1 VISLSPG
8 PFRFAYN
15 EWLQDWEL
23 WALGGLIDDLV
34 VQNYAYSITGFAKDL
49 DQPALV
55 KARTWGIPVEI
66 GILAGF
72 GTRTTSMDNL
82 SQKVQ
87 LAAQRGHGVIY
98 FYWEGLWGTYAGKEG
113 GPYRRATFA
122 QLHRAVFEG
131 SRGGSPTPPFRP
143 APPAFLVP
151 PPLPAASNVNRQP
164 LRTPGPLMQR
174 PLPPPPPPLP

>member
-1 VISLSPG
+1 V
-8 PFRFAYN
+8 
-15 EWLQDWEL
+15 QDWEL

-34 VQNYAYSITGFAKDL
+34 VQNYAYSITGFANDL

-72 GTRTTSMDNL
+72 GTRTTSMENL

-98 FYWEGLWGTYAGKEG
+98 FYWEGLWGTYAGREG

-122 QLHRAVFEG
+122 QLHNAIFG
-131 SRGGSPTPPFRP
+131 AGQGGATVPFRP
-143 APPAFLVP
+143 APPTFLMP
-151 PPLPAASNVNRQP
+151 PPLPSANSGNPQP
-164 LRTPGPLMQR
+164 LRPPRNVWRR
-174 PLPPPPPPLP
+174 PLPPPPPPLPE